1 MAHLALYRVWRPQ
14 SFEDVIGQEH
24 ITKTLKNALKEK
36 RFSHAYL
43 FSGPRGTGK
52 TSTAKIFA
60 KAVNC
65 ELGNMDEP
73 CNQCDTCK
81 GITNGSILDVVEID
95 AASNRGVEEIRDLR
109 EKVKFTPTEVKYKV
123 YIIDEVHML
132 TTEAFNALL
141 KTLEEP
147 PSHVIFVLATTEP
160 HKLPLTIISRCQR
173 FDFRRVAS
181 DKMVERLNEI
191 IGKEGFKIDKQALSL
206 IAKYSE
212 GGMRDALSLV
222 DQVVSFGSN
231 NISVEDVLSITGRA
245 SREAFSYIAEGIGN
259 NDTDNV
265 LNICDQLINEG
276 KDPERILEDL
286 LYYYRDLLLFK
297 TAPTLEEIKDKVIID
312 NNLPKIAELY
322 PNEQIY
328 QIIEILNKYLYEL
341 KNFNQSRIILELALI
356 KIASMSSQQEKKEYI
371 SNKEIDEL
379 KKAVAKLEKKIEQ
392 LSESDQSN
400 YGKPQNSSKEANT
413 IVKQHHINNNNI
425 VSHLKQFDG
434 ELSSESLQKL
444 LQIWPQILQ
453 GIRDK
458 KVTVHAWL
466 LDGEPV
472 GITNQKVII
481 AFNNVMH
488 RDTTD
493 KPANKQLIEE
503 IIYETLQKR
512 YSIICIMQKEWRT
525 FLEDDRQNSSDDIA
539 NNFSNNDDDSDLI
552 SRAIKVFGNELVE
565 VKD

>member
-1 MAHLALYRVWRPQ
+1 MTHLALYRVWRPQ
-14 SFEDVIGQEH
+14 SFEDVVGQEH
-24 ITKTLKNALKEK
+24 ITTTLKNALKEK

-60 KAVNC
+60 KTVNC
-65 ELGNMDEP
+65 ELGNIEEP
-73 CNQCDTCK
+73 CNQCNTCK

-109 EKVKFTPTEVKYKV
+109 EKVKFAPTEVRYKV

-181 DKMVERLNEI
+181 DKMIERLNVI
-191 IGKEGFKIDKQALSL
+191 ISKEGFNIDKPALSL

-222 DQVVSFGSN
+222 DQVISFGNN

-245 SREAFSYIAEGIGN
+245 SRESFSYIVEGISKK
-259 NDTDNV
+259 DTNKV

-297 TAPTLEEIKDKVIID
+297 SAPSLDEIKEKAIID
-312 NNLPKIAELY
+312 SNLSTIADLY
-322 PNEQIY
+322 DDGQIY

-341 KNFNQSRIILELALI
+341 KNVNQARLVLELALI
-356 KIASMSSQQEKKEYI
+356 KISNISQQEKQMDI
-371 SNKEIDEL
+371 SNIELTDL
-379 KKAVAKLEKKIEQ
+379 KKTVAKLEKKIEQ
-392 LSESDQSN
+392 LLQLDQSTDN
-400 YGKPQNSSKEANT
+400 HKETSALVTKSPN
-413 IVKQHHINNNNI
+413 KGHINKSNI
-425 VSHLKQFDG
+425 TSNLKQIAG
-434 ELSSESLQKL
+434 ELSPESLQSL
-444 LQIWPQILQ
+444 LNMWPQILQ
-453 GIRDK
+453 GIRDR

-472 GITNQKVII
+472 GISNQKIII

-493 KPANKQLIEE
+493 KPAHKQLIEE
-503 IIYETLQKR
+503 IIYETLQKQ

-525 FLEDDRQNSSDDIA
+525 FLEADQQDLSNDLA
-539 NNFSNNDDDSDLI
+539 NHFSNSNKESDLT
-552 SRAIKVFGNELVE
+552 SRAIKIFGNELVE
-565 VKD
+565 IKD